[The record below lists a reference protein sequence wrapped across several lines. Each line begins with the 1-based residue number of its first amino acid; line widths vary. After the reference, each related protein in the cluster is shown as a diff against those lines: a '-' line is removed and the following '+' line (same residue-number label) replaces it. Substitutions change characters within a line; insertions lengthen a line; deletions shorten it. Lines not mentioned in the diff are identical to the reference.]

1 MATDMLTSN
10 VVAAKPYGGGIYW
23 APKGTALPTDT
34 STALAAA
41 YLPLGYISSDGIQPE
56 HSAASTNITAFGGDI
71 VAVLDGENNRAF
83 SYTLI
88 EVFSA
93 NVNKFIF
100 GTAQVTATAKV
111 AGTSNSK
118 LAVTD
123 KAEPCEDGVL
133 VFDLK
138 HGAKRRRIV
147 LPSPKSVITGE
158 GPFQDTALQSYSV
171 TSTAIKDSSG
181 VRVYDYSEQDDK

>member
-1 MATDMLTSN
+1 MADLETAN

-23 APKGTALPTDT
+23 APKGTALPTDS

-41 YLPLGYISSDGIQPE
+41 YLPLGYISSDGITPE
-56 HSAASTNITAFGGDI
+56 HAAQSTNITAFGGDI

-88 EVFSA
+88 EVFSK
-93 NVNKFIF
+93 NVNEFIF

-118 LAVTD
+118 LAITD
-123 KAEPCEDGVL
+123 KAYLIHQG
-133 VFDLK
+133 
-138 HGAKRRRIV
+138 RIV
-147 LPSPKSVITGE
+147 VKGTPDEVAESDVARRFYLGE
-158 GPFQDTALQSYSV
+158 QFSW
-171 TSTAIKDSSG
+171 
-181 VRVYDYSEQDDK
+181 